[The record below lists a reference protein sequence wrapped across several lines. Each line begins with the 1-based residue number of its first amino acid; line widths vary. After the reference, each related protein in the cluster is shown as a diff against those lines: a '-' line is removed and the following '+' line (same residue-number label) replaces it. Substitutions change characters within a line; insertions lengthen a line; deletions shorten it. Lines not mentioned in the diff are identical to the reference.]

1 MADEPMADEPM
12 YDEPM
17 YDEPMYD
24 EPMYDEPMYDEWI
37 ANRRAVEPS
46 RELTDRVMAAVDA
59 RDGQRKHFVRL
70 ADRMNESRPARW
82 AACLAALLVGSLP
95 FLFVAYATELLV
107 F

>member
-1 MADEPMADEPM
+1 MA
-12 YDEPM
+12 
-17 YDEPMYD
+17 D

-37 ANRRAVEPS
+37 ANRRAAEPS
-46 RELTDRVMAAVDA
+46 RELTDRVMAAVEE
-59 RDGQRKHFVRL
+59 RDVQRKRYVRL

-95 FLFVAYATELLV
+95 FLFVAYVAKLLV